1 MALSYAG
8 SEGSRF
14 HWSLPLSLS
23 NLVAALTYKTRMYMR
38 QYTLYPALRIY
49 TAVCKNKKDILLG
62 VYKIIYTPD
71 YRYPRR
77 YIYMYYVSV
86 RIAGVTD
93 GKRR

>member
-14 HWSLPLSLS
+14 QRSLPLSLS

-49 TAVCKNKKDILLG
+49 TEVCKNKKDILLG
-62 VYKIIYTPD
+62 VYKKIYTPD
-71 YRYPRR
+71 YIDTPGG
-77 YIYMYYVSV
+77 IYMYYVSV